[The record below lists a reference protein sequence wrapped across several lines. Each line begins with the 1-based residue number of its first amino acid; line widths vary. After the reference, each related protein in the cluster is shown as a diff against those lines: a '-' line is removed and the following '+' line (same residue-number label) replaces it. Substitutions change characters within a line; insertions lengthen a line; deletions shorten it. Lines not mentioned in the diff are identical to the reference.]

1 MEKTAVIK
9 YKCVYYYTEPMLYNF
24 THSHICDL
32 RLQVHME
39 GRLAN
44 LAKLTRRTLKML
56 RVEGRDGAGK
66 MVSRTAFKR
75 WGQGL
80 LCQRI
85 LCSFILI
92 SRAWL

>member
-9 YKCVYYYTEPMLYNF
+9 YKCVYYYTGPMLYNF

-66 MVSRTAFKR
+66 MVS
-75 WGQGL
+75 
-80 LCQRI
+80 
-85 LCSFILI
+85 
-92 SRAWL
+92 